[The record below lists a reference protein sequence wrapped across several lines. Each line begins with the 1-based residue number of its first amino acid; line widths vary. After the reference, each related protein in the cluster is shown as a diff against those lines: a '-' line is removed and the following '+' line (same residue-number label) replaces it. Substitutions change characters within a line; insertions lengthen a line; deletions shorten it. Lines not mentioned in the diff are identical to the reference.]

1 MCGGAGGC
9 LSPSG
14 ATLAK
19 LRLLVGI
26 FGPTPGGGVEL
37 LQMGASELELESG
50 WPGRALV
57 LEKPSMVTP

>member
-1 MCGGAGGC
+1 M
-9 LSPSG
+9 
-14 ATLAK
+14 AK